1 MCKGLTFST
10 INNIWTAAVGL
21 AWWWRS
27 SFFNHLLAYLLVSGW
42 IGLSEDLLGFL
53 RLSHSL
59 LEETLQVLIPL
70 LQPDDPLLPQSEGSI
85 HSNDRKEKNKEEV
98 KN

>member
-1 MCKGLTFST
+1 MCKGLTFTHLFFKHHKQYLDS
-10 INNIWTAAVGL
+10 
-21 AWWWRS
+21 S
-27 SFFNHLLAYLLVSGW
+27 CSFFNHLLAYLLVSGW

-85 HSNDRKEKNKEEV
+85 HSNDRREKNKEEV